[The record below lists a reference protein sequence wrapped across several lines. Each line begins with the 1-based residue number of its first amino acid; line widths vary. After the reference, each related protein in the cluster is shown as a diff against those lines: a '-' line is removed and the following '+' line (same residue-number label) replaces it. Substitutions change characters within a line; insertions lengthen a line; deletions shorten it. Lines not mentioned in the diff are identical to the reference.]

1 MRMQENRRFVR
12 WEVTRPAR
20 FRLSRQEHEGEEQIA
35 LLKDVSFSGA
45 KLALSE
51 SLRLNDTLDMEM
63 EIPDEHNPVHCQAK
77 VVWQKSVDE
86 AGAAPFACGLYF
98 TQIKSRDKDKIF
110 QYVRGM
116 LLKTKDG
123 SAGSLGANS
132 GA

>member
-12 WEVTRPAR
+12 WEVARPAR
-20 FRLSRQEHEGEEQIA
+20 FRLTRQEHEGEEQIA

-51 SLRLNDTLDMEM
+51 SLRLNDALDMEM

-123 SAGSLGANS
+123 SAGSSSANS
-132 GA
+132 GE

>member
-12 WEVTRPAR
+12 WEVARPAR
-20 FRLSRQEHEGEEQIA
+20 FRLGRQEHEGEEQIA

-51 SLRLNDTLDMEM
+51 SLRLNDALDMEM

-116 LLKTKDG
+116 LLNTKDG
-123 SAGSLGANS
+123 SAGSS
-132 GA
+132 GASSGK

>member
-12 WEVTRPAR
+12 WEVARPAR
-20 FRLSRQEHEGEEQIA
+20 FRLARQEHEGEEQIA

-77 VVWQKSVDE
+77 VVWQKAVDE

-123 SAGSLGANS
+123 SVGSS
-132 GA
+132 GTNDGE

>member
-12 WEVTRPAR
+12 WEVARPAR
-20 FRLSRQEHEGEEQIA
+20 FRLARQEHEGEEQIA

-51 SLRLNDTLDMEM
+51 SLRLSDTLDMEM

-123 SAGSLGANS
+123 SSGSSNANS
-132 GA
+132 GE